1 MKTDNKYAKLLRT
14 IQEEG
19 SYRKDRTGVGTMS
32 IFSEHVTFDLREE
45 FPILLAKRVHWK
57 SVVGE
62 LLWFISGDTRV
73 KSLRDMGVTIWDE
86 WEKEDGTIGPG
97 YGASWRSW
105 ETKDGEFIDQLGEVI
120 DQIKNNPT
128 SRRLVVNAW
137 NVGELKNM
145 ALPPCHMFFQFYVV
159 DGWLDLQMYQ
169 RSADAFLG
177 VPFNISSYALL
188 LAMVA
193 QVTGLKPRKLHMT
206 FGDLHIY
213 SNHEYAVDTYLERIE
228 TRTYLG
234 KLPTLKLNP
243 AIESIDDF
251 TLEDIELE
259 NYNPLPTIKA
269 PVAV

>member
-1 MKTDNKYAKLLRT
+1 MKTDNTYANLLRL

-32 IFSEHVTFDLREE
+32 VFSEHVTFDLREG
-45 FPILLAKRVHWK
+45 FPILQGKSVHWK

-73 KSLRDMGVTIWDE
+73 KTLQDMGVTIWNE
-86 WEKEDGTIGPG
+86 WALEDGTIGPG
-97 YGASWRSW
+97 YGSCWRSW
-105 ETKDGEFIDQLGEVI
+105 ETKDGKFIDQLGDVI
-120 DQIKNNPT
+120 EQIKTNPT
-128 SRRLVVNAW
+128 SRRLVVSAW
-137 NVGELKNM
+137 NVGELDNM
-145 ALPPCHMFFQFYVV
+145 ALPPCHMFFQFYVAN
-159 DGWLDLQMYQ
+159 GWLDLQMYQ
-169 RSADAFLG
+169 RSADTFLG

-213 SNHEYAVDTYLERIE
+213 SNHEDAVDTYLGRVESM
-228 TRTYLG
+228 TSMT
-234 KLPTLKLNP
+234 KPPTLKLNP
-243 AIESIDDF
+243 DIMSIDDF
-251 TLEDIELE
+251 TLDDIKLE
-259 NYNPLPTIKA
+259 NYSPLPTIKA